1 MNNIFISLIMRYL
14 IVILLLSCFAGFA
27 QKPFSEQEATEAALK
42 NSAAL
47 RASGLVIR
55 QNNEL
60 LKSAKNFKN
69 PDVIVESPTGLF
81 YTIAVTQTL
90 DYPTVYKKQSL
101 LQKQQIVLSEK
112 ERVITE
118 NDIKF
123 RVKSQYLIL
132 QYSESLVK
140 LFRVEDSLYA
150 QISQSSTRQFEA
162 GQIDYLAKTF
172 AESQFG
178 EVRNKLNQS
187 QADVQTNIKQLQQLL
202 GIVDN
207 ITAINIKRNTT
218 PSPINFD
225 ENTFPENPS
234 IAVFKQTE
242 TINKNLIELEKAKA
256 MPGLILGYFNQGFR
270 DTPTYLRFRIGLS
283 VPLWQGQYKS
293 RIRAAQTGFEI
304 AQERTNAQKQILSV
318 DLQQAQG
325 NYQKYRQ
332 TLDYYETKGLKQS
345 EEIISTATRLFK
357 AGQNDY
363 VSFLRTLNDAYAIKQ
378 RYIEALRNHN
388 QTILNINYLLGNQ

>member
-1 MNNIFISLIMRYL
+1 
-14 IVILLLSCFAGFA
+14 
-27 QKPFSEQEATEAALK
+27 
-42 NSAAL
+42 
-47 RASGLVIR
+47 
-55 QNNEL
+55 
-60 LKSAKNFKN
+60 
-69 PDVIVESPTGLF
+69 
-81 YTIAVTQTL
+81 
-90 DYPTVYKKQSL
+90 
-101 LQKQQIVLSEK
+101 
-112 ERVITE
+112 
-118 NDIKF
+118 
-123 RVKSQYLIL
+123 
-132 QYSESLVK
+132 
-140 LFRVEDSLYA
+140 
-150 QISQSSTRQFEA
+150 
-162 GQIDYLAKTF
+162 
-172 AESQFG
+172 
-178 EVRNKLNQS
+178 
-187 QADVQTNIKQLQQLL
+187 
-202 GIVDN
+202 
-207 ITAINIKRNTT
+207 
-218 PSPINFD
+218 
-225 ENTFPENPS
+225 
-234 IAVFKQTE
+234 
-242 TINKNLIELEKAKA
+242 

-304 AQERTNAQKQILSV
+304 AQERTNVQKQILSV

>member
-1 MNNIFISLIMRYL
+1 MFISLIMKYL
-14 IVILLLSCFAGFA
+14 TIFFLFNCFDSFT

-47 RASGLVIR
+47 RVSGLVIR

-81 YTIAVTQTL
+81 YTIAITQTL

-178 EVRNKLNQS
+178 EVHNKLNQS

-207 ITAINIKRNTT
+207 ITVVNIKRNTT

-225 ENTFPENPS
+225 EITFPENPS

-242 TINKNLIELEKAKA
+242 TINKNLVELEKAKA

-304 AQERTNAQKQILSV
+304 AQERTNVQKQILSV

>member
-1 MNNIFISLIMRYL
+1 MRYL
-14 IVILLLSCFAGFA
+14 PIFFLLSSLTVFA
-27 QKPFSEQEATEAALK
+27 QKSLTEQEAIEAALK

-60 LKSAKNFKN
+60 LKSAKNIKN
-69 PDVIVESPTGLF
+69 PDVIMEGPTGLF
-81 YTIAVTQTL
+81 YTIGVTQTM

-101 LQKQQIVLSEK
+101 LQKQQIILSEK
-112 ERVITE
+112 ERGVTE

-140 LFRVEDSLYA
+140 LFGVEDSLYA
-150 QISQSSTRQFEA
+150 QISQSSSRQFEA

-187 QADVQTNIKQLQQLL
+187 QADVLTNVKQLQQLM
-202 GIVDN
+202 GITDN
-207 ITAINIKRNTT
+207 ITATT
-218 PSPINFD
+218 LQK
-225 ENTFPENPS
+225 EATFSAVNLDDNALAENPTIS
-234 IAVFKQTE
+234 VFKQSE
-242 TINKNLIELEKAKA
+242 IINKNLIELEKAKA
-256 MPGLILGYFNQGFR
+256 LPGLIVGYFNQGLR
-270 DTPTYLRFRIGLS
+270 DTPAYLRFRIGVS

-304 AQERTNAQKQILSV
+304 AQERTNAQKQTISV
-318 DLQQAQG
+318 DLQQALG
-325 NYQKYRQ
+325 DNQKYRQ

-345 EEIISTATRLFK
+345 EEIITTASRLFK

-363 VSFLRTLNDAYAIKQ
+363 VSFLRTLNDAYTIRQ
-378 RYIEALRNHN
+378 RYIEALRNYN
-388 QTILNINYLLGNQ
+388 QTQLNINYLLGNQ

>member
-1 MNNIFISLIMRYL
+1 MKYL
-14 IVILLLSCFAGFA
+14 TILFLLNYFAVFA
-27 QKPFSEQEATEAALK
+27 QKPLSEQEAVEAALK

-69 PDVIVESPTGLF
+69 PDVVFESPTGFF
-81 YTIAVTQTL
+81 YTTSVTQTL

-101 LQKQQIVLSEK
+101 LQKQQIILSEK
-112 ERVITE
+112 ERGITE

-132 QYSESLVK
+132 QYNESLVK

-150 QISQSSTRQFEA
+150 QISQSSSRQFEA

-187 QADVQTNIKQLQQLL
+187 QADIQTNIRQLQQLM
-202 GIVDN
+202 GITEN
-207 ITAINIKRNTT
+207 ITTTMLQKEAILSSVNLE
-218 PSPINFD
+218 D
-225 ENTFPENPS
+225 YDLAENPIIS
-234 IAVFKQTE
+234 VFKQSE
-242 TINKNLIELEKAKA
+242 IINQNLIELEKAKA
-256 MPGLILGYFNQGFR
+256 LPGLIVGYFNQGLR
-270 DTPTYLRFRIGLS
+270 DTPAYLRFRIGLS

-293 RIRAAQTGFEI
+293 RIKAAQTGFEI
-304 AQERTNAQKQILSV
+304 AQERTNAQKQAISV
-318 DLQQAQG
+318 DLRQALG
-325 NYQKYRQ
+325 DNQKYRQ
-332 TLDYYETKGLKQS
+332 ALVYYETQGLKQS

-363 VSFLRTLNDAYAIKQ
+363 VSFLRTLNDAYTIRQ
-378 RYIEALRNHN
+378 RYIEALRNYN
-388 QTILNINYLLGNQ
+388 QTQLNINYLLGNQ

>member
-1 MNNIFISLIMRYL
+1 MRYL
-14 IVILLLSCFAGFA
+14 TLFIFLNSLTVFA
-27 QKPFSEQEATEAALK
+27 QKSLTEQEAIEAALK

-60 LKSAKNFKN
+60 LKSAKNIKN
-69 PDVIVESPTGLF
+69 PDVIMESPTGLF
-81 YTIAVTQTL
+81 YTIGVTQTM

-101 LQKQQIVLSEK
+101 LQKQQIILSEK
-112 ERVITE
+112 ERGVTE

-140 LFRVEDSLYA
+140 LFGVEDSLYA
-150 QISQSSTRQFEA
+150 QISQSSSRQFEA

-187 QADVQTNIKQLQQLL
+187 QADNQTNIRQLQQLM
-202 GIVDN
+202 GITEN
-207 ITAINIKRNTT
+207 ITTT
-218 PSPINFD
+218 MLQKEATISSVNLED
-225 ENTFPENPS
+225 YDLAENPIIS
-234 IAVFKQTE
+234 VFKQSE
-242 TINKNLIELEKAKA
+242 IINQNLIELEKAKA
-256 MPGLILGYFNQGFR
+256 LPGLIVGYFNQGLR
-270 DTPTYLRFRIGLS
+270 DTPAYLRFRIGLS

-293 RIRAAQTGFEI
+293 RIKAARTGFEI
-304 AQERTNAQKQILSV
+304 AQERTNAQKQAISV
-318 DLQQAQG
+318 DLRQALG
-325 NYQKYRQ
+325 DNQKYRQ
-332 TLDYYETKGLKQS
+332 ALVYYETQGLKQS

-363 VSFLRTLNDAYAIKQ
+363 VSFLRTLNDAYTIRQ
-378 RYIEALRNHN
+378 RYIEALRNYN
-388 QTILNINYLLGNQ
+388 QTQLNINYLLGNQ

>member
-1 MNNIFISLIMRYL
+1 MMRYL
-14 IVILLLSCFAGFA
+14 TIFFLFNCFAGFA
-27 QKPFSEQEATEAALK
+27 QKPFSEQEAVEAALK

-69 PDVIVESPTGLF
+69 PDVILESPTGEF
-81 YTIAVTQTL
+81 YTIGVTQTL

-123 RVKSQYLIL
+123 RIKSQYLIL

-150 QISQSSTRQFEA
+150 QISQSSARQFEA

-178 EVRNKLNQS
+178 EVRNKLDQS

-202 GIVDN
+202 GITDN
-207 ITAINIKRNTT
+207 ITAINIQRNTT
-218 PSPINFD
+218 LSPINFE
-225 ENTFPENPS
+225 ENTFSENPTV
-234 IAVFKQTE
+234 AVFKQTE
-242 TINKNLIELEKAKA
+242 VINKNLIELEKAKA
-256 MPGLILGYFNQGFR
+256 MPGLIVGYFNQGLR
-270 DTPTYLRFRIGLS
+270 DTPAYLRFRIGLS

-293 RIRAAQTGFEI
+293 RIRAAQTGFEL
-304 AQERTNAQKQILSV
+304 AQELTNAQKQILSV

-325 NYQKYRQ
+325 DYQKYKQ

-363 VSFLRTLNDAYAIKQ
+363 VSFLRTLNDAYTIKQ
-378 RYIEALRNHN
+378 RYLEALRNHN

>member
-1 MNNIFISLIMRYL
+1 MMRYL
-14 IVILLLSCFAGFA
+14 IIFFLLSSFAGFT
-27 QKPFSEQEATEAALK
+27 QQPFSEQEAVEAALK

-69 PDVIVESPTGLF
+69 PDVVFESPTGLF
-81 YTIAVTQTL
+81 YTTSVTQTL

-101 LQKQQIVLSEK
+101 LQKQQVILSEK
-112 ERVITE
+112 EKVITE

-150 QISQSSTRQFEA
+150 QISQSSARQFEA

-178 EVRNKLNQS
+178 EVHNKLDQS
-187 QADVQTNIKQLQQLL
+187 LADIQTNIKQLQQLL
-202 GIVDN
+202 GISDN
-207 ITAINIKRNTT
+207 ITTTNIQRNTT
-218 PSPINFD
+218 LSPIDLD
-225 ENTFPENPS
+225 ENLSPENPT
-234 IAVFKQTE
+234 IAIFKQNE
-242 TINKNLIELEKAKA
+242 VINENLIELEKAKA
-256 MPGLILGYFNQGFR
+256 MPGLILGYFNQGLR
-270 DTPTYLRFRIGLS
+270 DTPAYLRFRIGLS
-283 VPLWQGQYKS
+283 VPLWQGQYRS
-293 RIRAAQTGFEI
+293 RIKAAQTGFEI
-304 AQERTNAQKQILSV
+304 AQERTNAQKQILSI

-325 NYQKYRQ
+325 DYQKYKQ

-363 VSFLRTLNDAYAIKQ
+363 VSFLRTLNDAYTIKQ